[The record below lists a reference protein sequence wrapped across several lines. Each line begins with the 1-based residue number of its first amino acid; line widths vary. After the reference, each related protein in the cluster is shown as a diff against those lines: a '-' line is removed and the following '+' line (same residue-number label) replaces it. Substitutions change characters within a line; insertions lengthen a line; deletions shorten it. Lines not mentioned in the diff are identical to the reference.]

1 MRTGISEY
9 HECNEKNWWR
19 VLEIQTLH
27 ISNAFFLLLSL
38 YMAHLT
44 ICFSKFQLYTSDSFH
59 PSSILCASRRFCA
72 SLRADVPWFKLEL
85 P

>member
-1 MRTGISEY
+1 MSIMSAMKKTDGGCLKFRHFTF
-9 HECNEKNWWR
+9 
-19 VLEIQTLH
+19 LML
-27 ISNAFFLLLSL
+27 FLLLSL